1 MTILFVCSGNTCR
14 SPMAMALFRLK
25 KTDIRAESAGIFAQ
39 NGQSASM
46 EAIKACALLGADLSD
61 HKSRRITP
69 EIIED
74 ADIIAAMTVS
84 QKMQLLLAG
93 CPSEKVFL
101 LSELTGIP
109 GDIPD
114 PFGQSQEVYN
124 KTAQELL
131 KHVDVLAQKFGGNI

>member
-25 KTDIRAESAGIFAQ
+25 GTEVRAESAGIFAAD
-39 NGQSASM
+39 GQPASP
-46 EAIKACALLGADLSD
+46 EAVKACKLLGADLSG
-61 HKSRRITP
+61 HRSRRITP

-74 ADIIAAMTVS
+74 SDIIAAMTLS
-84 QKMQLLLAG
+84 HKMQLLLAG
-93 CPSEKVFL
+93 CPEEKAFT

-124 KTAQELL
+124 RTAQELL
-131 KHVDVLAQKFGGNI
+131 KHVDRLAQKLGGNT